1 VAFTSKNQIGDPKT
15 NPFAMPFVMPGQ
27 NSNPRDDAVIDFCQN
42 KSQVDEL
49 NLINDEISK
58 FSKKISLVRLEIHES
73 EQKQAQFKDL
83 LFLDNEEM
91 VPDSEYD
98 KRIQEFDEHI
108 LKLKEFE
115 NNHLI
120 NYILSLESK
129 IGQVDQEVAR
139 IQPNTDA
146 ELENL
151 IAIKKEYEERFEIV
165 YQEYDRLLFPILK

>member
-1 VAFTSKNQIGDPKT
+1 VPFTNKSQIVDPK
-15 NPFAMPFVMPGQ
+15 NLPLGMPGQ
-27 NSNPRDDAVIDFCQN
+27 NTNIRDNAVIDFCQN

-49 NLINDEISK
+49 NLINTEISK
-58 FSKKISLVRLEIHES
+58 FSKNIQSIRLEIHES

-120 NYILSLESK
+120 NYILSLQSK
-129 IGQVDQEVAR
+129 IDQIDQEVSR

-146 ELENL
+146 ELEKL
-151 IAIKKEYEERFEIV
+151 VLIKKEYEERFEIV
-165 YQEYDRLLFPILK
+165 SQEYDR

>member
-1 VAFTSKNQIGDPKT
+1 
-15 NPFAMPFVMPGQ
+15 MPGQ
-27 NSNPRDDAVIDFCQN
+27 KSNIRDNAVIDFCQN
-42 KSQVDEL
+42 KSQIDEL
-49 NLINDEISK
+49 NLINTEISK
-58 FSKKISLVRLEIHES
+58 FSKNIQSIRLEIHES

-120 NYILSLESK
+120 NYILSLQSK
-129 IGQVDQEVAR
+129 IDQIDQEVSR

-151 IAIKKEYEERFEIV
+151 VLIKKEYEERFEIV
-165 YQEYDRLLFPILK
+165 SQEYDR

>member
-1 VAFTSKNQIGDPKT
+1 MVDPK
-15 NPFAMPFVMPGQ
+15 NLPLGMPGQ
-27 NSNPRDDAVIDFCQN
+27 KSNIRDNAVIDFCQN
-42 KSQVDEL
+42 KSQIDEL
-49 NLINDEISK
+49 NLINTEISK
-58 FSKKISLVRLEIHES
+58 FSKNIQSIRLEIHES

-120 NYILSLESK
+120 NYILSLQSK
-129 IGQVDQEVAR
+129 IDQIDQEVSR

-151 IAIKKEYEERFEIV
+151 VLIKKEYEERFEIV
-165 YQEYDRLLFPILK
+165 SQEYDR

>member
-1 VAFTSKNQIGDPKT
+1 MPFTSQNQMVDPKIL
-15 NPFAMPFVMPGQ
+15 PFGMPGQ
-27 NSNPRDDAVIDFCQN
+27 KSNIRDDAVIDFCQN

-49 NLINDEISK
+49 NLINTEISK
-58 FSKKISLVRLEIHES
+58 FSKEISLIRLEIHES

-120 NYILSLESK
+120 NYILSLQSK
-129 IGQVDQEVAR
+129 IGQIDQEVSR

-146 ELENL
+146 EIENL
-151 IAIKKEYEERFEIV
+151 VLIKKEYEERFEIV
-165 YQEYDRLLFPILK
+165 SQEYDR

>member
-1 VAFTSKNQIGDPKT
+1 MVDPK
-15 NPFAMPFVMPGQ
+15 NLPFGMPGQ
-27 NSNPRDDAVIDFCQN
+27 KSNIRDNAVIDFCQN

-49 NLINDEISK
+49 NLINTEISK
-58 FSKKISLVRLEIHES
+58 FSKNIQSIRLEIHES

-120 NYILSLESK
+120 NYILSLQSK
-129 IGQVDQEVAR
+129 IDQIDQEVSR

-151 IAIKKEYEERFEIV
+151 VLIKKEYEERFEIV
-165 YQEYDRLLFPILK
+165 SQEYDR

>member
-1 VAFTSKNQIGDPKT
+1 
-15 NPFAMPFVMPGQ
+15 MLGQ
-27 NSNPRDDAVIDFCQN
+27 KSNIRDDAVIEFCQN

-49 NLINDEISK
+49 NLINTEISK
-58 FSKKISLVRLEIHES
+58 FSKNIQSIRLEIHES

-98 KRIQEFDEHI
+98 KRIQEFDDHI

-120 NYILSLESK
+120 NYIVSLQSK
-129 IGQVDQEVAR
+129 IDQIDQEVSR
-139 IQPNTDA
+139 IQPNTDS
-146 ELENL
+146 ELEKL
-151 IAIKKEYEERFEIV
+151 VLIKKEYEERFEIV
-165 YQEYDRLLFPILK
+165 SQEYDRLHFPIF